1 MANKI
6 FKNLDEQ
13 VEILRNKGLV
23 IKDDNYTKE
32 ILLRENYFF
41 VSGYRHFFIDSNN
54 VTNKSKNFLPGT
66 TFDELYGVFNFDRR
80 MRNIMFKNI
89 LIIENN
95 IKSIISY
102 QLSKKYGFKD
112 KDYLNPKNFTTDPMK
127 SRQVNDVLDKMKRQI
142 RVNGRKHSA
151 TLHYMS
157 NYGYIPMWILVK
169 VLSFGMI
176 SELFAILKGEDKKAI
191 ANFYDI
197 DSDTLEIYLSLLA
210 NFRNLCAHEDVLYD
224 HRTNRVIPNNKY
236 HYRMDIEKKDNEY
249 IYGKNDLFAIVIIMK
264 IMLTPDEFKLL
275 VDEIDYEIN
284 ILDAK
289 IDVIPLD
296 SIFNRI
302 GFPSNWREIAY
313 LD

>member
-1 MANKI
+1 MASKI

-13 VEILRNKGLV
+13 IEILKNKGLV
-23 IKDDNYTKE
+23 IKDENYAKE

-41 VSGYRHFFIDSNN
+41 VSGYRHFFIDPNN
-54 VTNKSKNFLPGT
+54 VNNKSKSFLPGT
-66 TFDELYGVFNFDRR
+66 TFDELYGVFSFDRK

-112 KDYLNPKNFTTDPMK
+112 QDYLNPKNFTTDPMK
-127 SRQVNDVLDKMKRQI
+127 ARQVNDVLDKMKRQI

-151 TLHYMS
+151 TLHYIS
-157 NYGYIPMWILVK
+157 NYGYVPMWILVK
-169 VLSFGMI
+169 VLSFGII

-191 ANFYDI
+191 ADFYDI
-197 DSDTLEIYLSLLA
+197 DAETLSIYLSLLA

-236 HYRMDIEKKDNEY
+236 HYKMDIEQKDNEY
-249 IYGKNDLFAIVIIMK
+249 IYGKNDLFALVIIMK
-264 IMLTPDEFKLL
+264 IMLTIDEFKLL

-284 ILDAK
+284 RLDAK
-289 IDVIPLD
+289 IDVIPLE
-296 SIFNRI
+296 SILHRI

>member
-13 VEILRNKGLV
+13 IEILKNKGLV
-23 IKDDNYTKE
+23 IKDETYAKE

-41 VSGYRHFFIDSNN
+41 VSGYRHFFIDPSNAN
-54 VTNKSKNFLPGT
+54 NKPKSFLSGT
-66 TFDELYGVFNFDRR
+66 TFDELYGVFSFDRK

-112 KDYLNPKNFTTDPMK
+112 QDYLNPKNFTTDPMK
-127 SRQVNDVLDKMKRQI
+127 ARQVNDVLDKMKRQI

-151 TLHYMS
+151 TLHYIS
-157 NYGYIPMWILVK
+157 NYGYVPMWILVK
-169 VLSFGMI
+169 VLSFGII
-176 SELFAILKGEDKKAI
+176 SELYAILKGEDKKAI
-191 ANFYDI
+191 ADFYDI
-197 DSDTLEIYLSLLA
+197 DPETLSIYLSLLA

-236 HYRMDIEKKDNEY
+236 HYKMDIEKKDNEY
-249 IYGKNDLFAIVIIMK
+249 IYGKNDLFALVIIMK
-264 IMLTPDEFKLL
+264 IMLIPDEFKLL

-284 ILDAK
+284 RLDAK
-289 IDVIPLD
+289 IDVIPLEL
-296 SIFNRI
+296 ILHRI
-302 GFPSNWREIAY
+302 GFPNNWREIAY